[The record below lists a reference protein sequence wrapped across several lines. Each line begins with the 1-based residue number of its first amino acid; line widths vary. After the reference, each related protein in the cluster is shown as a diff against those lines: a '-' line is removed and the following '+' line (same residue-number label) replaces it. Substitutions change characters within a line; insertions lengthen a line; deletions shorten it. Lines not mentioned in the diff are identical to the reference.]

1 MEAMEAAAAEG
12 PGRRELLATVAAQ
25 EEQLREYRARLRDL
39 VRAHKGLLAERAAL
53 EAGLAAL
60 AGEAAA
66 AAEGPAAAGEAAAA
80 AAGGP
85 EARLGA
91 ALATLAREK
100 ARLEASWQAE
110 RRAARAERERL
121 EAEAREAR
129 GRLAAQQRDRA
140 QEQADHADM
149 LRELQRL
156 LQDERARRREAELG
170 LEAEPRELRAELE
183 RLRGHFQAQLLQE
196 AGKAA
201 QADEHLRMGEQRG
214 AALEARISE
223 MSELLGAYEKA
234 RQKDQAAVRKLKDRL
249 VQLDL
254 ENKTLAVA
262 ASGHAAVGLA
272 LQDGHLD
279 ANVLSDKVEKL
290 AELARVAA
298 GRAPSLAGGED
309 VEALCPA
316 QPPKDAESGDGEK
329 AATVAYYQQ
338 ELKQLKEEFERYKV
352 RVQVVLKGKSAKD
365 GNLAKELEESQE
377 QLSEL
382 KEKYV
387 ALRLSCEAEAKRHQ
401 EQLEAKRREAA
412 LLQQLHR
419 QELEQCLSEG
429 REKALRLEEEMHKQ
443 RERALAILAEKD
455 QELQQL
461 RLLALPLGL
470 QAPKAAAGWPVNG
483 GSGSS
488 GSAHSDSG
496 VGDDALEPLA
506 LPLPA
511 PNEPTFLLYTEQLAR
526 KEVEVLALKKQKH
539 QLETEAH
546 QLQEKLLEEG
556 EKHREEV
563 SLLQGHIQKTFRDRS
578 REGANLEYLKNIF
591 YRFLTL
597 TDLLGRQQTLTAI
610 LTILHFSPEE
620 RQAVLSQVGGG
631 SSSWWLSGKR

>member
-1 MEAMEAAAAEG
+1 M
-12 PGRRELLATVAAQ
+12 Q

-53 EAGLAAL
+53 EAGLGAL
-60 AGEAAA
+60 AAGAAAGAPAEGPAAAAAA
-66 AAEGPAAAGEAAAA
+66 AAEGSA
-80 AAGGP
+80 

-110 RRAARAERERL
+110 RRGARAERERL
-121 EAEAREAR
+121 EGEAREAR
-129 GRLAAQQRDRA
+129 ARLAAQQRDRA

-156 LQDERARRREAELG
+156 LQDERARRREAEQG
-170 LEAEPRELRAELE
+170 PAEEAAEEEARRAEPRELRAELE
-183 RLRGHFQAQLLQE
+183 RLRSYFQAQLLQE

-201 QADEHLRMGEQRG
+201 QADEQLRMGEQRV
-214 AALEARISE
+214 AALEARVSE
-223 MSELLGAYEKA
+223 MSGLLGAYEKA
-234 RQKDQAAVRKLKDRL
+234 RQKDQATIQKLKDRIA
-249 VQLDL
+249 QLDL
-254 ENKTLAVA
+254 ENKTLALA
-262 ASGHAAVGLA
+262 ASGHAAGGLA
-272 LQDGHLD
+272 LEDGHLD
-279 ANVLSDKVEKL
+279 ANVLTDKVEKL

-298 GRAPSLAGGED
+298 EHAPSLVGDVGG
-309 VEALCPA
+309 LCPA
-316 QPPKDAESGDGEK
+316 EPPKEMESGDGEK
-329 AATVAYYQQ
+329 ATVAYYQQ

-352 RVQVVLKGKSAKD
+352 RAQVVLKNKSAKD

-382 KEKYV
+382 KKKYV
-387 ALRLSCEAEAKRHQ
+387 SLRLSREVEAKQHQ
-401 EQLEAKRREAA
+401 EQVEAKRREAA

-419 QELEQCLSEG
+419 QELERCLSDG
-429 REKALRLEEEMHKQ
+429 REKSLRLEEEMHKQ
-443 RERALAILAEKD
+443 RDRALAILAEKD

-461 RLLALPLGL
+461 RVLAMPFGL
-470 QAPKAAAGWPVNG
+470 QAPKATTGPGVSSG
-483 GSGSS
+483 GSGSAQSS
-488 GSAHSDSG
+488 GG

-526 KEVEVLALKKQKH
+526 KEVELLALRKQKH
-539 QLETEAH
+539 QLEMEAH
-546 QLQEKLLEEG
+546 QFQEKLLEEG

-563 SLLQGHIQKTFRDRS
+563 SLLQGRIQKTFRDQS

-591 YRFLTL
+591 YKFLTL
-597 TDLLGRQQTLTAI
+597 TDSLGRQQTLTAI

-620 RQAVLSQVGGG
+620 RQAVLSHMDG
-631 SSSWWLSGKR
+631 SSSWWPSGKR

>member
-1 MEAMEAAAAEG
+1 MEAAAEAAAGG

-53 EAGLAAL
+53 EAGLGAL
-60 AGEAAA
+60 AGSAAAEPGEAAA
-66 AAEGPAAAGEAAAA
+66 AEAEAAA

-110 RRAARAERERL
+110 RREARAERERL
-121 EAEAREAR
+121 EGEAREAR
-129 GRLAAQQRDRA
+129 ARLAAQQRDRA

-170 LEAEPRELRAELE
+170 LEEARREEPRELRAELE

-234 RQKDQAAVRKLKDRL
+234 RQKDQAAIRKLKDRA

-262 ASGHAAVGLA
+262 ASGHAAVGLT
-272 LQDGHLD
+272 LEDGHLD

-290 AELARVAA
+290 TKLARVAA
-298 GRAPSLAGGED
+298 EHAPSLVGD

-316 QPPKDAESGDGEK
+316 EPPKDTESGDCEK
-329 AATVAYYQQ
+329 ATMAYYQQ

-352 RVQVVLKGKSAKD
+352 RAQVVLKSKSAKD

-377 QLSEL
+377 QLTEL

-387 ALRLSCEAEAKRHQ
+387 SLRLSCEAEAKQHQ
-401 EQLEAKRREAA
+401 EQLEAKRREVA

-419 QELEQCLSEG
+419 QELERCLSEG
-429 REKALRLEEEMHKQ
+429 QEKVLRLEEEMHKQ
-443 RERALAILAEKD
+443 RNRALAVLAEKD

-461 RLLALPLGL
+461 RVLAVPFGL
-470 QAPKAAAGWPVNG
+470 QAPKAATGPGSG
-483 GSGSS
+483 GSSS
-488 GSAHSDSG
+488 VHSDSG
-496 VGDDALEPLA
+496 VGDDALEHLT

-511 PNEPTFLLYTEQLAR
+511 PSEPTFLLYTEQLAR
-526 KEVEVLALKKQKH
+526 KEVEILALKKQKH
-539 QLETEAH
+539 QLEMEAH

-620 RQAVLSQVGGG
+620 RQAVLSHVGR

>member
-1 MEAMEAAAAEG
+1 MEAAEATAAEG
-12 PGRRELLATVAAQ
+12 PGRRELLAT
-25 EEQLREYRARLRDL
+25 
-39 VRAHKGLLAERAAL
+39 GP
-53 EAGLAAL
+53 
-60 AGEAAA
+60 
-66 AAEGPAAAGEAAAA
+66 AEGE

-100 ARLEASWQAE
+100 ARLEANWQAE
-110 RRAARAERERL
+110 RRGARVERERL
-121 EAEAREAR
+121 EGEAREAR
-129 GRLAAQQRDRA
+129 ARLAAQQRDRA

-170 LEAEPRELRAELE
+170 LEEARREEPRELRAELE

-223 MSELLGAYEKA
+223 MSELLGTYEKA
-234 RQKDQAAVRKLKDRL
+234 RQKDQAALQKLKDRI

-262 ASGHAAVGLA
+262 ASGHATVGLA
-272 LQDGHLD
+272 LEGGCLD
-279 ANVLSDKVEKL
+279 ANVLRDKVEKL
-290 AELARVAA
+290 TELARVAA
-298 GRAPSLAGGED
+298 EHAPSLVGD

-316 QPPKDAESGDGEK
+316 EPPKDTESRDGEK
-329 AATVAYYQQ
+329 ATLAYYQQ

-352 RVQVVLKGKSAKD
+352 RAQVVLKNKSAKD
-365 GNLAKELEESQE
+365 GNLARELEESQE
-377 QLSEL
+377 RLVEL
-382 KEKYV
+382 KEKYIS
-387 ALRLSCEAEAKRHQ
+387 LRLSCEVEVKQHQ
-401 EQLEAKRREAA
+401 EQLEAKRREVA

-419 QELEQCLSEG
+419 QELERCLSEG

-443 RERALAILAEKD
+443 RDRALAVLMEKD

-461 RLLALPLGL
+461 RVLAVPFGL
-470 QAPKAAAGWPVNG
+470 QAPKAATGPVSG
-483 GSGSS
+483 GS

-496 VGDDALEPLA
+496 VGDDALEHLT
-506 LPLPA
+506 LPLPT

-526 KEVEVLALKKQKH
+526 KEVEILALKKQKH
-539 QLETEAH
+539 QLEMEVH

-556 EKHREEV
+556 EKHQEEV

-597 TDLLGRQQTLTAI
+597 TDLLARQQTLTAI

-620 RQAVLSQVGGG
+620 RQAVLSHVGG

>member
-1 MEAMEAAAAEG
+1 M
-12 PGRRELLATVAAQ
+12 PPQ
-25 EEQLREYRARLRDL
+25 
-39 VRAHKGLLAERAAL
+39 
-53 EAGLAAL
+53 
-60 AGEAAA
+60 
-66 AAEGPAAAGEAAAA
+66 
-80 AAGGP
+80 
-85 EARLGA
+85 
-91 ALATLAREK
+91 
-100 ARLEASWQAE
+100 
-110 RRAARAERERL
+110 
-121 EAEAREAR
+121 
-129 GRLAAQQRDRA
+129 
-140 QEQADHADM
+140 
-149 LRELQRL
+149 
-156 LQDERARRREAELG
+156 
-170 LEAEPRELRAELE
+170 
-183 RLRGHFQAQLLQE
+183 
-196 AGKAA
+196 AA

-234 RQKDQAAVRKLKDRL
+234 RQKDQAAIRKLKDRV

-262 ASGHAAVGLA
+262 ASGHTAVGLA
-272 LQDGHLD
+272 LEDSHLD
-279 ANVLSDKVEKL
+279 ANVLRDRVEKL
-290 AELARVAA
+290 TELARVAA
-298 GRAPSLAGGED
+298 EHAPSLAGD
-309 VEALCPA
+309 VKALCPA
-316 QPPKDAESGDGEK
+316 EPLKDVESGDGEK
-329 AATVAYYQQ
+329 ATVAYYQQ

-352 RVQVVLKGKSAKD
+352 RAQVVLKSKSAKD

-377 QLSEL
+377 QLAEL

-387 ALRLSCEAEAKRHQ
+387 SLRLSCEAEAKQHQ
-401 EQLEAKRREAA
+401 EQLEARRREAA

-419 QELEQCLSEG
+419 QELERCLSES

-443 RERALAILAEKD
+443 RVRALAVLTEKD

-461 RLLALPLGL
+461 RVLAVPFGL
-470 QAPKAAAGWPVNG
+470 QAPKAATGPG
-483 GSGSS
+483 GGN

-496 VGDDALEPLA
+496 VGDDALEHMT

-526 KEVEVLALKKQKH
+526 KEVEILALKKQKH
-539 QLETEAH
+539 QLEMEAH

-620 RQAVLSQVGGG
+620 RQTVLSHVGG